1 MMTLFHNPRCSKSRE
16 ALALLRENNIEP
28 VIRLYIDN
36 PPDATELRT
45 LLRKLKMPARN
56 LLRKGEADYKTLGLD
71 NEALSEEQ
79 LIEYMVTHPKLI
91 ERPIAIDKN
100 RAVIGRPPENVLN
113 LIN

>member
-1 MMTLFHNPRCSKSRE
+1 MMILFHNPRCSKSRD

-45 LLRKLKMPARN
+45 LLKKLKMPARH
-56 LLRKGEADYKTLGLD
+56 LLRKSESIYKTLGLD
-71 NEALSEEQ
+71 DEALTDAQ
-79 LIEYMVTHPKLI
+79 LIDYMAAHPKLI